1 MTRTLMVEDITLT
14 VIKSDGNTGYRERK
28 HDIREYQWWAFGTV
42 PTEPAKWS
50 YYEDQKHANEGA
62 AGSDAA
68 AEGGVIPG
76 GRGGDA
82 SSSSLSSSSSYGSSS
97 SLSSAK
103 WFLDNKPDETP
114 GDGGVGG
121 GAAAAPAAS
130 STTTGGE
137 DDHDDDDDGDSPLSS
152 PSPAEGVYEG
162 VYVTRANVH
171 LVRCGTHLSVWWA
184 GSNGFGGGYEL
195 GVVDHVYPEVPWVR
209 VTYTSTSLRYDVN
222 LLDGGKC
229 KIMMGLPP
237 VHGPS
242 PQGPLCS
249 SPSAPTPGGSSSSWT
264 SSSSSSSSATW
275 ARGADGQSKLQYKM
289 AAPKFTKSETSL
301 LEMAFHMLSVLR
313 SQLKTAEAM
322 LKALRPRAA
331 GTGAGA
337 GAGAVTVGFVLSS
350 Q

>member
-1 MTRTLMVEDITLT
+1 MSAAAASATERDDLQIIQALQGVEKGRWWNIASYAPGTCSLARLIGCPQERFNAFVRGHKLGGYNKGSTTRTLTVEDITLT
-14 VIKSDGNTGYRERK
+14 VIKSDGNTGYRARK
-28 HDIREYQWWAFGTV
+28 HNIRENKWWAFGTV
-42 PTEPAKWS
+42 PTEPAKWY

-121 GAAAAPAAS
+121 GAAAAHAAS
-130 STTTGGE
+130 SSSSGG
-137 DDHDDDDDGDSPLSS
+137 DDDDDDDDDGDSPLSS

-195 GVVDHVYPEVPWVR
+195 GVVTMSTPRCRGSESPTPAR
-209 VTYTSTSLRYDVN
+209 RCGTTST
-222 LLDGGKC
+222 C
-229 KIMMGLPP
+229 
-237 VHGPS
+237 
-242 PQGPLCS
+242 
-249 SPSAPTPGGSSSSWT
+249 
-264 SSSSSSSSATW
+264 
-275 ARGADGQSKLQYKM
+275 
-289 AAPKFTKSETSL
+289 
-301 LEMAFHMLSVLR
+301 
-313 SQLKTAEAM
+313 
-322 LKALRPRAA
+322 
-331 GTGAGA
+331 
-337 GAGAVTVGFVLSS
+337 
-350 Q
+350 

>member
-1 MTRTLMVEDITLT
+1 MAAPLTLDEDMMLALLGLPEGEWWNIASDAAGTRSLARRVGCTQERLSAFVKHNKLRGRSMLGTMRKTLT
-14 VIKSDGNTGYRERK
+14 VGEQTLTVFRSDQTSGCGLREHKLR
-28 HDIREYQWWAFGTV
+28 HNHWWSFGTQ
-42 PTEPAKWS
+42 PA
-50 YYEDQKHANEGA
+50 H
-62 AGSDAA
+62 
-68 AEGGVIPG
+68 P
-76 GRGGDA
+76 
-82 SSSSLSSSSSYGSSS
+82 
-97 SLSSAK
+97 AK

-121 GAAAAPAAS
+121 GAAAAHAAS
-130 STTTGGE
+130 SSSSGG
-137 DDHDDDDDGDSPLSS
+137 DDDDDDDGDSPLSS

-264 SSSSSSSSATW
+264 SSSSSSVHKVYLFYVPSSSDHW
-275 ARGADGQSKLQYKM
+275 
-289 AAPKFTKSETSL
+289 
-301 LEMAFHMLSVLR
+301 
-313 SQLKTAEAM
+313 
-322 LKALRPRAA
+322 
-331 GTGAGA
+331 
-337 GAGAVTVGFVLSS
+337 
-350 Q
+350 